1 MRNFKSPILLTALY
15 FLLNTGC
22 KKTETPQFTPGFNV
36 YMAGTV
42 NNAAVFWKN
51 GQSTELAASSSAACI
66 GVTGTDVFIGG
77 QSNLEPVYWKN
88 GQLKSL
94 SQGSATV
101 NGIALS
107 GSNVY
112 FVGQATGSLF
122 IDSAG
127 GSNVNTNSA
136 VYWKNGILN
145 ELEPN
150 SRGSAA
156 LGISFEGS
164 DMYVVGHVFGAS
176 DTAVQW
182 KNGVRTNYTSDN
194 GQTEIAYA
202 VAFSGMDV
210 YAAGINNNIPVYW
223 KNGVMTALNLNGS
236 PVPNSGYASA
246 IAIVGTD
253 VYIAGATTTQTNS
266 YQATY
271 WKNGVSTNLLNNTSD
286 ESMASG
292 IAIVGSDIY
301 VVGMVTSPGG
311 NSFSPVYWKNGVE
324 YKLSGTGSINAICVG
339 N

>member
-1 MRNFKSPILLTALY
+1 MRNFKSQILLAALY

-51 GQSTELAASSSAACI
+51 GQGTELAASSSAACI

-88 GQLKSL
+88 GQLISL

-107 GSNVY
+107 GSDVY
-112 FVGQATGSLF
+112 FVGQATGNLF

-127 GSNVNTNSA
+127 GSLVNTNTA

-145 ELEPN
+145 NLELN

-156 LGISFEGS
+156 EGISFEGS
-164 DMYVVGHVFGAS
+164 DTYVVGHVFSDS

-182 KNGVRTNYTSDN
+182 KNGVRNNYTSDN

-202 VAFSGMDV
+202 VGVSGTDV
-210 YAAGINNNIPVYW
+210 YAAGVYNNIPVYW
-223 KNGVMTALNLNGS
+223 KNGVMSTLNLNGS
-236 PVPNSGYASA
+236 PVPNSGFASA

-253 VYIAGATTTQTNS
+253 VYIAGATTPPASN

-271 WKNGVSTNLLNNTSD
+271 WKNAVSTNLSNNTSD
-286 ESMASG
+286 VSNANG
-292 IAIVGSDIY
+292 IAVVGSDIY
-301 VVGMVTSPGG
+301 VVGMVTSAGG
-311 NSFSPVYWKNGVE
+311 SSFSPVYWKNGVE
-324 YKLSGTGSINAICVG
+324 YKLSGTGSINSICVG

>member
-15 FLLNTGC
+15 LLLNTGC

-77 QSNLEPVYWKN
+77 QSNQEPVYWKN
-88 GQLKSL
+88 GQLNSL

-101 NGIALS
+101 NGIDLS
-107 GSNVY
+107 GSDVY
-112 FVGQATGSLF
+112 FVGQATGSHL

-127 GSNVNTNSA
+127 GSLVNANSA

-145 ELEPN
+145 NLEPN

-156 LGISFEGS
+156 EGISFDGS
-164 DMYVVGHVFGAS
+164 DMLVVGHVFSDS

-202 VAFSGMDV
+202 VAVSGTDV
-210 YAAGINNNIPVYW
+210 YAAGVYNNIPVYW
-223 KNGVMTALNLNGS
+223 KNGIKSTLNVNGS
-236 PVPNSGYASA
+236 PAPNSGVASA

-253 VYIAGATTTQTNS
+253 VYIAGATASSNS
-266 YQATY
+266 GLQATY
-271 WKNGVSTNLLNNTSD
+271 WKNGVSTNLSNNTSD
-286 ESMASG
+286 GSFANG
-292 IAIVGSDIY
+292 IAVVGSDIY
-301 VVGMVTSPGG
+301 VVGMVTSAGG
-311 NSFSPVYWKNGVE
+311 SSFSPVYWKNGVE
-324 YKLSGTGSINAICVG
+324 YKLSGTGSINAICAG

>member
-1 MRNFKSPILLTALY
+1 MGSFKSPILLTALY

-22 KKTETPQFTPGFNV
+22 KKTETPQLTQGFNV

-66 GVTGTDVFIGG
+66 GVTGTDVFVGG
-77 QSNLEPVYWKN
+77 QSNQERVYWKN
-88 GQLKSL
+88 GQLNSL

-107 GSNVY
+107 GSDVY
-112 FVGQATGSLF
+112 FVGQARGNLF

-127 GSNVNTNSA
+127 GSLINTNTA

-145 ELEPN
+145 NLEPN

-156 LGISFEGS
+156 EGIGFDGS
-164 DMYVVGHVFGAS
+164 DMYVVGHVFSSS

-182 KNGVRTNYTSDN
+182 KNGIRTNYTSDN

-202 VAFSGMDV
+202 VAVSGTDV
-210 YAAGINNNIPVYW
+210 YAVGVYNNMPVYW
-223 KNGVMTALNLNGS
+223 KNGVMSTLNLNGS
-236 PVPNSGYASA
+236 PYPGNGFASA
-246 IAIVGTD
+246 IEVVGTD
-253 VYIAGATTTQTNS
+253 VYIAGASTLPNS
-266 YQATY
+266 GYKATY
-271 WKNGVSTNLLNNTSD
+271 WKNGLSTNLSDNTSD
-286 ESMASG
+286 QSMASG

-301 VVGMVTSPGG
+301 VVGMVATAGG
-311 NSFSPVYWKNGVE
+311 SSYSPVYWKNGVE
-324 YKLSGTGSINAICVG
+324 YKLSGIGSINAICAG